1 MALEKEEIYE
11 FGCFSLDAG
20 EKLLRRGSQTV
31 PLTPKTFDLLL
42 VLIEN
47 RGRLVEKDALMKLV
61 WPDSFVEEINL
72 AKGVFMLRKTLGEG
86 YIETIPKRGY
96 RFIKEVHTRGN
107 TAAAEAPVSKV
118 ATGDAPRRRWIIVL
132 GLGAASLI
140 ALTVLLLFR
149 SAAKPKISSVVVL
162 PFLNLSADPGDEYFS
177 DGLTEELVN
186 SLTGISGLRVVA
198 RTSASR
204 FKNKLVDV
212 REIGRALNVDSVI
225 EGSVRRDQ
233 SRVRVTV
240 QFIGAHDGWHFWS
253 KTFERENE
261 SVFAIQ
267 DEIAQAVADAVGQ
280 DSQYGSGKN
289 KNRARTSNL
298 DAYNLYLRGEYLRQ
312 RYGGSM
318 DQAFTFFQ
326 QAAALDP
333 SFAAPWVGEA
343 ITYHLWAQRGVKHPK
358 DVYPLVLQA
367 ATRALT
373 LDPNLA
379 GAHTIM
385 GHVHLFYEHD
395 WTSCKRELDKS
406 VALDANNAETHHALS
421 HYWVSAGNLKL
432 AHEESV
438 RAQACDPLNVSIAAH
453 QAFDLEEAE
462 RYPEAVAAAEQSL
475 RLDPRHAGALF
486 YMETAYERWGKL
498 QDAIGTRRRAGL
510 NDPPLDALE
519 RALAERGPWG
529 YWRLLAEAE
538 EERYRKAPIGQ
549 IKLARIYAFLRQTD
563 RALYWLRQ
571 GLENWDPLIVY
582 IKSDPTFA
590 YMRND
595 SRFIALVKAVGIP

>member
-1 MALEKEEIYE
+1 
-11 FGCFSLDAG
+11 
-20 EKLLRRGSQTV
+20 
-31 PLTPKTFDLLL
+31 
-42 VLIEN
+42 VL
-47 RGRLVEKDALMKLV
+47 
-61 WPDSFVEEINL
+61 FVFHS
-72 AKGVFMLRKTLGEG
+72 G
-86 YIETIPKRGY
+86 
-96 RFIKEVHTRGN
+96 
-107 TAAAEAPVSKV
+107 
-118 ATGDAPRRRWIIVL
+118 
-132 GLGAASLI
+132 
-140 ALTVLLLFR
+140 
-149 SAAKPKISSVVVL
+149 AKPKTSSVVVL
-162 PFLNLSADPGDEYFS
+162 PFLNLSAAPGDEYFS
-177 DGLTEELVN
+177 DGITEELVN

-204 FKNKLVDV
+204 FKNRPVDV

-233 SRVRVTV
+233 SRIRVTV
-240 QFIGAHDGWHFWS
+240 QFNSARDGYHFWS

-261 SVFAIQ
+261 GVFAIQ
-267 DEIAQAVADAVGQ
+267 DEIARAVADAVGQ
-280 DSQYGSGKN
+280 DGEYRTGKN
-289 KNRARTSNL
+289 TNRARTRNL
-298 DAYNLYLRGEYLRQ
+298 EAYNLYLRAEYLRQ

-318 DQAFTFFQ
+318 DQAFTLFQ
-326 QAAALDP
+326 RAAALDP

-343 ITYHLWAQRGVKHPK
+343 RTYHLWAQRGVKYPK

-379 GAHTIM
+379 AAHTIM

-395 WTSCKRELDKS
+395 WTSSKRELDKAA
-406 VALDANNAETHHALS
+406 ALDPEDAETHHALS
-421 HYWVSAGNLKL
+421 HYWASAGNLKL

-453 QAFDLEEAE
+453 QAFELEEAE
-462 RYPEAVAAAEQSL
+462 HYPEAVAAAEQSF

-486 YMETAYERWGKL
+486 YIETAYERWGKL
-498 QDAIGTRRRAGL
+498 QDAIGARRRAGL

-519 RALAERGPWG
+519 RALAVRGPSG

-538 EERYRKAPIGQ
+538 EQRYRKAPIGQ
-549 IKLARIYAFLRQTD
+549 IRLARIYAFLRQTD
-563 RALYWLRQ
+563 QALYWLRQ
-571 GLENWDPLIVY
+571 GLENWDPFIVY

-595 SRFIALVKAVGIP
+595 ARFIALVKAVGIP